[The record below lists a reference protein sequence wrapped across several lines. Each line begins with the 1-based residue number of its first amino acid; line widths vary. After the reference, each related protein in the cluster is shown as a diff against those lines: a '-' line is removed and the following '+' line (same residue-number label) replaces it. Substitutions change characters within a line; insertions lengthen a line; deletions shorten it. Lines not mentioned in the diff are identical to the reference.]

1 MKKAIIITGQ
11 TATGKTA
18 LALRKAQEEKG
29 ELINADSRQIY
40 KKLDILTNKDLT
52 DHIFHQRKKIDDF
65 DIGYYNLQ
73 PITYN
78 LPIKIWLYDVLDP
91 KQFFSAYQ
99 FEQLAVPL
107 MKQILASGKT
117 PIIVGG
123 TYFYIQYLLYQKDIK
138 KEDPNWKLRYE
149 LELKT
154 VSELQAI
161 LKELCPETFDA
172 LNESDRENPRRLM
185 RKIEM
190 VKAKVVSP
198 KINTNKILLESK
210 IGEPIA
216 IEYLGLHYKDKER
229 LRAIINNKIEDRL
242 KRGAIEEVEKLVR
255 KGYTKKDPGMKTNGY
270 PEFMR
275 YLKGEITKEKAI
287 ERWKIRE
294 YQYAKRQYTFMKRD
308 KNIHWIEV

>member
-1 MKKAIIITGQ
+1 MKKVVIITGQ

-18 LALRKAQEEKG
+18 LALKKAQEENG

-52 DHIFHQRKKIDDF
+52 DHIFHTKEKIDNF
-65 DIGYYNLQ
+65 DVGYYNLQ
-73 PITYN
+73 HKTYN

-107 MKQILASGKT
+107 IKQILASGKT

-123 TYFYIQYLLYQKDIK
+123 TYFYIQYLLYQKNINQ
-138 KEDPNWKLRYE
+138 EEPNWALRHE
-149 LELKT
+149 LESKI
-154 VSELQAI
+154 VSELQEI
-161 LKELCPETFDA
+161 LKKLDPEMFNG
-172 LNESDRENPRRLM
+172 LNESDRGNPRRLM

-190 VKAKVVSP
+190 VKAMVTSP
-198 KINTNKILLESK
+198 KINTSKILLESK
-210 IGEPIA
+210 VEEPVT

-270 PEFMR
+270 PEFMS